1 MHGMTVFLVK
11 TLYTPLQ
18 SINDA
23 AIVAEDGKIISVG
36 PRVTLKE
43 ASNKDAHDFGDL
55 VLAPGFLDLHFHG
68 SAGCDVMR
76 GSAEQREKMES
87 FLARHG
93 VTSYF
98 PSTVC
103 APLDVTLSALER
115 LADSIEAARPNHG
128 RARAVGIH
136 LEGPFLSC
144 AKRGVHQAEHLINP
158 SINVFEKLWQA
169 ARGHVSMMTIA
180 PELNGAEEVIR
191 EATRRGVCVSL
202 GHSDADVATTRRG
215 IEAGARHA
223 THTFNAMRP
232 LDHRKPGIL
241 GEVMTND
248 AITCDVIADGIH
260 VDRSMVKLL
269 ARAKGQNKLA
279 LITDALSATGMPDGK
294 YQLGTL
300 EIEVKDGVC
309 LHKGTFAGSILT
321 LDRAVRNLM
330 QFAGWD
336 LRSAVQAATLNPA
349 RSAGISKKGTIE
361 PGGDADFAVLSRDG
375 EVRATVV
382 GGNLIQ

>member
-1 MHGMTVFLVK
+1 MTVFLAK
-11 TLYTPLQ
+11 NLYTPLQ
-18 SINDA
+18 SIEAA
-23 AIVAEDGKIISVG
+23 AIAVEDGRIVSVG
-36 PRVTLKE
+36 PRTSTEV
-43 ASNKDAHDFGDL
+43 ASNKDPRDFGDGI
-55 VLAPGFLDLHFHG
+55 LAPGFIDLHFHG
-68 SAGCDVMR
+68 AAGCDVMR
-76 GSAEQREKMES
+76 GSPGEREKMEI

-98 PSTVC
+98 PTTVC
-103 APLDVTLSALER
+103 APLDLTLTALER
-115 LADSIEAARPNHG
+115 LADSIEGAKRDHG
-128 RARAVGIH
+128 RARAIGIH

-144 AKRGVHQAEHLINP
+144 AKRGVHQAEYLIAP
-158 SINVFEKLWQA
+158 SIGVFEKLWQA
-169 ARGHVSMMTIA
+169 AGGHVRMMTIA
-180 PELNGAEEVIR
+180 PELENAEEVIR

-202 GHSDADVATTRRG
+202 GHSNADVAATRRG

-232 LDHRKPGIL
+232 LDHRNPGIL
-241 GEVMTND
+241 GEVLTND
-248 AITCDVIADGIH
+248 AVTCDVIADGIH

-269 ARAKGQNKLA
+269 ARAKGPHKLV

-300 EIEVKDGVC
+300 EIEVKNGVC
-309 LHKGTFAGSILT
+309 LHNGTFAGSILT
-321 LDRAVRNLM
+321 TDRAVRNLM

-349 RSAGISKKGTIE
+349 RSAGVPKKGTIE
-361 PGGDADFAVLSRDG
+361 TGADADFVVLTHEG

-382 GGNLIQ
+382 GGSLVQ